1 MNFKQIFTKLKFML
15 SNKNLKKLAL
25 AIGVI
30 LTTILLTIIVSDK
43 EKFKILLFIVFCS
56 FAVIGVFLLIFL
68 IYKLWKQEDIS
79 ISGKIDLQKMSALGD
94 FAGGFVGIFFTIA
107 TVSLVWLTYQE
118 QQEEL
123 AETKQQIQ
131 IQQFDATF
139 FSLLNTLNQSVE
151 NMDLRIMKK
160 DDNGELIEDN
170 VRTGRD
176 CFHNLTRTIHTK
188 IRHAAHHHSKNIS
201 IEKAPKKTVSDNS
214 SDLQPYLGMLSVI
227 IKHIYKYENVIDT
240 DFYTS
245 TLKANLSGYEIVI
258 LNYVMF
264 TDVFNSGTKAL
275 VCKYDL
281 LSNID
286 VDKLDNKSNVYVC
299 P

>member
-1 MNFKQIFTKLKFML
+1 ML
-15 SNKNLKKLAL
+15 SKNNLKKLAL
-25 AIGVI
+25 IVTVI
-30 LTTILLTIIVSDK
+30 LTTILLSIIVFDR
-43 EKFKILLFIVFCS
+43 EKFKILLFLVFCF
-56 FAVIGVFLLIFL
+56 FAVVGVFLLILF
-68 IYKLWKQEDIS
+68 IYKLWKQEDVS
-79 ISGKIDLQKMSALGD
+79 ISGKIDLQKMSFLGD
-94 FAGGFVGIFFTIA
+94 FVGGFVSIFFTIA

-151 NMDLRIMKK
+151 SMDLRIMKK

-170 VRTGRD
+170 VKTGRD
-176 CFHNLTRTIHTK
+176 CFLNLVKTIHTR
-188 IRHAAHHHSKNIS
+188 IRHATHHHSENIS
-201 IEKAPKKTVSDNS
+201 IEKATEKTVLVNS

-227 IKHIYKYENVIDT
+227 VKHIYKYENAIDT

-264 TDVFNSGTKAL
+264 TNVFNSDTKAL